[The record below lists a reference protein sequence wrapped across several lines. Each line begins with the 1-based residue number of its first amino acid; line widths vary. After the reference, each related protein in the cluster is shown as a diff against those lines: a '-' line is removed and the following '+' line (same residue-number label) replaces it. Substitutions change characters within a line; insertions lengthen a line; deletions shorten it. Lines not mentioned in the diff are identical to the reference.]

1 MNWDEDED
9 FFFFFFFGFGNSFSA
24 FLLLNRIIQMPHLY
38 FSSKDLPC
46 FFFFFFFF
54 SMRLIFSF
62 FACCYPLGERR
73 QLDIGL

>member
-38 FSSKDLPC
+38 FSSKDLLFSSSSSFQC
-46 FFFFFFFF
+46 VLFFY
-54 SMRLIFSF
+54 F